1 MNRTMQTLAIL
12 ACAAA
17 LAAPALAAESHA
29 DHDHSTSQGMAQ
41 HMQMMQREAAGTDGA
56 HQAEGL
62 VRKIDLAQG
71 KITLRHGAIA
81 DMPAMTMVY
90 RVKDKALLDGL
101 KVGDTVLFS
110 AQKIDGADTVTAMSR
125 KP

>member
-1 MNRTMQTLAIL
+1 MNRTMQTLATL

-17 LAAPALAAESHA
+17 LAAPAHSAESHA
-29 DHDHSTSQGMAQ
+29 DHDHSTPQGMAQ
-41 HMQMMQREAAGTDGA
+41 HMQMMQRDAAAADGA

-71 KITLRHGAIA
+71 KITLRHGATA

-90 RVKDKALLDGL
+90 RVKDKALLDGV

-110 AQKIDGADTVTAMSR
+110 AQKIDGTDWVTR
-125 KP
+125 IVKR

>member
-1 MNRTMQTLAIL
+1 MKRSTQTLATL

-17 LAAPALAAESHA
+17 LAAPALAQSHA

-41 HMQMMQREAAGTDGA
+41 PMQTTQRDAAGADGA

-62 VRKIDLAQG
+62 VRKIDPALG
-71 KITLRHGAIA
+71 KITLRHGATA

-101 KVGDTVLFS
+101 QVGDTVLFS